1 MMYSF
6 PGPLVTVHE
15 ILFAFAQG
23 KKTCLVFSSFIIRT
37 IITFSKGVKCTYAL
51 QKSLLLVQDPRGE
64 IYFKSAYQFTS
75 V

>member
-23 KKTCLVFSSFIIRT
+23 KKTCLVFPSF
-37 IITFSKGVKCTYAL
+37 KDE
-51 QKSLLLVQDPRGE
+51 LLLLFRKG
-64 IYFKSAYQFTS
+64 
-75 V
+75 

>member
-23 KKTCLVFSSFIIRT
+23 KKTCLVFPVLKMNYYYF
-37 IITFSKGVKCTYAL
+37 FE
-51 QKSLLLVQDPRGE
+51 RGE
-64 IYFKSAYQFTS
+64 VHLRPAKILASGSRSQRRNLF
-75 V
+75 